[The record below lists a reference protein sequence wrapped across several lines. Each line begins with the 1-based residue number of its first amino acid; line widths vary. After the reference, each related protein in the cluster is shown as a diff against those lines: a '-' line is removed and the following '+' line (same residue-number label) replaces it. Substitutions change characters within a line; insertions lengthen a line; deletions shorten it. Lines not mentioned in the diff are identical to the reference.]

1 MKEKIIIFIVG
12 LLLGSIIS
20 TGAIYFYTIALNNN
34 QNQQIGNEGFG
45 RGEFNKRPDDMIKE
59 PIGIPENNMNNQEN

>member
-20 TGAIYFYTIALNNN
+20 TASIYVYTVANKGNNN
-34 QNQQIGNEGFG
+34 DMKQFENMNFQNNQGMDRTLPEGFNGNEMPNDNR
-45 RGEFNKRPDDMIKE
+45 RGA
-59 PIGIPENNMNNQEN
+59 